1 MIKQSIA
8 GIIVIDELVLIGK
21 RLPQGQ
27 MGNRWEFPGGKVEN
41 GESHQEALLREFE
54 EEFMIDIDVGECIA
68 KAEFSH
74 NEDTVQLFAYEVFI
88 KDIDNI
94 SWILTEHTDINWVTF
109 DKISELDFVDSDL
122 KLLVQIRNHY
132 RS

>member
-27 MGNRWEFPGGKVEN
+27 MGSKWEFPGGKVEK
-41 GESHQEALLREFE
+41 GETHKQALIREFE

-132 RS
+132 RL

>member
-27 MGNRWEFPGGKVEN
+27 MGSKWEFPGGKVEK
-41 GESHQEALLREFE
+41 GETHKQALIREFT
-54 EEFMIDIDVGECIA
+54 EEFMIDIDVGESIA

-132 RS
+132 RL

>member
-27 MGNRWEFPGGKVEN
+27 MGSKWEFPGGKVEK
-41 GESHQEALLREFE
+41 GETHQEALLREFE

-132 RS
+132 RL

>member
-27 MGNRWEFPGGKVEN
+27 MGSKWEFPGGKVEK
-41 GESHQEALLREFE
+41 GETHKQALIREFTE
-54 EEFMIDIDVGECIA
+54 ELMIDIDVGECIA

-132 RS
+132 RL

>member
-27 MGNRWEFPGGKVEN
+27 MGSKWEFPGGKVEK
-41 GESHQEALLREFE
+41 GETHKQALIREFE

-94 SWILTEHTDINWVTF
+94 SWILTEHIDINWVTF

-132 RS
+132 RL

>member
-27 MGNRWEFPGGKVEN
+27 MGSKWEFPGGKVEK
-41 GESHQEALLREFE
+41 GETHKQALIREFT

-109 DKISELDFVDSDL
+109 DKISEFNSS
-122 KLLVQIRNHY
+122 KFKT
-132 RS
+132 

>member
-8 GIIVIDELVLIGK
+8 GIIVIDELVHIGK

-27 MGNRWEFPGGKVEN
+27 MGSKWEFPGGKVEK

-132 RS
+132 RL

>member
-27 MGNRWEFPGGKVEN
+27 MGSKWEFPGGKVEK

-132 RS
+132 RL

>member
-27 MGNRWEFPGGKVEN
+27 MGSKWEFPGGKVEK
-41 GESHQEALLREFE
+41 GETHKQALIREFT

-122 KLLVQIRNHY
+122 KLLVQIKNHY
-132 RS
+132 RL

>member
-132 RS
+132 RL

>member
-27 MGNRWEFPGGKVEN
+27 MGSKWEFPGGKVEK
-41 GESHQEALLREFE
+41 GETHKQALIREFE

-74 NEDTVQLFAYEVFI
+74 NEDKVQLFAYEVFI

-132 RS
+132 RL

>member
-27 MGNRWEFPGGKVEN
+27 MGNRWEFPGGKVEK

-132 RS
+132 RL

>member
-27 MGNRWEFPGGKVEN
+27 MGSKWEFPGGKVEN
-41 GESHQEALLREFE
+41 GENHQEALLREFE

-132 RS
+132 RL

>member
-27 MGNRWEFPGGKVEN
+27 MGNRWEFPGGKVEK
-41 GESHQEALLREFE
+41 GETHKQALIREFE

-132 RS
+132 RL

>member
-27 MGNRWEFPGGKVEN
+27 MGSKWEFPGGKVEN

-132 RS
+132 RL

>member
-27 MGNRWEFPGGKVEN
+27 MGSKWEFPGGKVEN
-41 GESHQEALLREFE
+41 RETHKQALIREFE

-132 RS
+132 RL

>member
-27 MGNRWEFPGGKVEN
+27 MGSKWEFPGGKVEK
-41 GESHQEALLREFE
+41 GETHKQALIREFE
-54 EEFMIDIDVGECIA
+54 EEFIIDIDVGECIA

-132 RS
+132 RL

>member
-1 MIKQSIA
+1 
-8 GIIVIDELVLIGK
+8 
-21 RLPQGQ
+21 
-27 MGNRWEFPGGKVEN
+27 
-41 GESHQEALLREFE
+41 
-54 EEFMIDIDVGECIA
+54 MIDIDVGECIA

-132 RS
+132 RL

>member
-94 SWILTEHTDINWVTF
+94 SWILTEHTDINWATF

-122 KLLVQIRNHY
+122 NLLVQIRNHY
-132 RS
+132 RL

>member
-27 MGNRWEFPGGKVEN
+27 MGSKWEFPGGKVEK
-41 GESHQEALLREFE
+41 GESHPEALLREFE

-132 RS
+132 RL